1 MYTLLINKMKKLNT
15 GVEDLDRILEGGI
28 PSGHVVLLS
37 GSCGTGKTILS
48 QQFLFTGAKKFDEP
62 GIYISLSESKEKM
75 IENLR
80 VFKFY
85 DEKIIEDGKVK
96 ILDVTQDA
104 RLMNLEPLTTRAL
117 INMIASMIRDS
128 KAKRVVI
135 DSITAICNSL
145 ETERNIREFVLEL
158 GLQLQYLDCTTI
170 LISEVQPMSLKYS
183 VYGIEEFI
191 ADGVI
196 LLREVE
202 QKADLLRTLQVI
214 KMRGVNHSR
223 MRHILE
229 ITHEGISLK
238 PWFE

>member
-1 MYTLLINKMKKLNT
+1 MKKLKT
-15 GVEDLDRILEGGI
+15 GVEELDRILEGGI
-28 PSGHVVLLS
+28 PAGHAVLLS
-37 GSCGTGKTILS
+37 GSCGTGKTILT
-48 QQFLFTGAKKFDEP
+48 QQFLFTGAKKFNEV
-62 GIYISLSESKEKM
+62 GLYISLSESRDKM
-75 IENLR
+75 MENLSG
-80 VFKFY
+80 FDFY
-85 DEKIIEDGKVK
+85 DQKIVDEGKVK
-96 ILDVTQDA
+96 ILDITQDA
-104 RLMNLEPLTTRAL
+104 RLMNMEPLTIKAL
-117 INMIASMIRDS
+117 MNMISSIIRDS

-145 ETERNIREFVLEL
+145 ETERNIREFILEL

-170 LISEVQPMSLKYS
+170 LISEVQPMSLRYS

-196 LLREVE
+196 LLREME

-223 MRHILE
+223 TRQILE
-229 ITHEGISLK
+229 ITEEGISLK